1 MRSLERLMKRA
12 SASRTRQLIRSELA
26 PPIES
31 NPTEMGIAD
40 PAMMDQLENLPEDLM
55 AMDAASLDLFRDVVT
70 NLGL

>member
-12 SASRTRQLIRSELA
+12 SASRTQLIGSELA

-31 NPTEMGIAD
+31 NLTEMEIAD
-40 PAMMDQLENLPEDLM
+40 QTMMGQLEDLPGDLM